1 MATRVPALIQLSD
14 PRVAAQLV
22 VENDSKKSMCR
33 IYYTGDQRDGE
44 AALQGGGRGIR
55 GSVGH
60 LCGERR
66 DVREG
71 RSAP

>member
-1 MATRVPALIQLSD
+1 MAILLN
-14 PRVAAQLV
+14 LV
-22 VENDSKKSMCR
+22 K
-33 IYYTGDQRDGE
+33 RDGE
-44 AALQGGGRGIR
+44 AALQGGGGRGIR
-55 GSVGH
+55 GSVGQ

>member
-1 MATRVPALIQLSD
+1 MVS
-14 PRVAAQLV
+14 V
-22 VENDSKKSMCR
+22 
-33 IYYTGDQRDGE
+33 
-44 AALQGGGRGIR
+44 QGLGIR
-55 GSVGH
+55 GSVGQ